1 MKHRWPIGGYVLSEE
16 PLELNAGRPT
26 MRIEVRNTGDR
37 PIQVGS
43 HFHFFETNRNL
54 QFDRAAT
61 FGWRLDIPA
70 GTAIRFE
77 PGDQKTVQL
86 VPYAG
91 RQRVYG
97 FNGLV
102 NGWTGVG
109 PVPGYRPDHPEA
121 IRRARSRGFK
131 FTSDDVTSDDFIPDD
146 GGEKQTG
153 PDSGSA
159 RGTTR

>member
-1 MKHRWPIGGYVLSEE
+1 MKHRWPIGGYVLSDE

-26 MRIEVRNTGDR
+26 MQIEVRNTGDR

-43 HFHFFETNRNL
+43 HFHFFETNRYL
-54 QFDRAAT
+54 EFDREVT

-77 PGDQKTVQL
+77 PGDRKTVQL

-102 NGWTGVG
+102 NGWTGAG
-109 PVPGYRPDHPEA
+109 PIPGYQPERPEA
-121 IRRARSRGFK
+121 IRQARSRGFK
-131 FTSDDVTSDDFIPDD
+131 FSSTQD
-146 GGEKQTG
+146 GGQMQQG
-153 PDSGSA
+153 LDSGSA
-159 RGTTR
+159 ATSDAAR